1 MSNLSQRALLILSIL
16 IISFM
21 AYGQGKNTNSGE
33 WIKVSEDEIVT
44 IYYNSNIVTSK
55 NGNHFVWVKA
65 VYHEI
70 EWQEY
75 FARTIGSQFLVRS
88 TLTKAEYDE
97 PYNYVRVRQVKCYS
111 KSGKMVYDSGDGT
124 SAGWG
129 YVNASDPVGIVGE
142 YLGK

>member
-1 MSNLSQRALLILSIL
+1 MKNHIFTLLLSLLILDSIA
-16 IISFM
+16 I
-21 AYGQGKNTNSGE
+21 GKVNQFNHDE
-33 WIKVSEDEIVT
+33 WITVSEDEMVT
-44 IYYNSNIVTSK
+44 ITYHSDIVTSK

-65 VYHEI
+65 VYHAL

-75 FARTIGSQFLVRS
+75 FAKTIGSQVLVKT
-88 TLTKAEYDE
+88 TLTKAEYDDL
-97 PYNYVRVRQVKCYS
+97 YNYVRVRQVKCYS

-129 YVNASDPVGIVGE
+129 PVNASDPVGIVGE

>member
-97 PYNYVRVRQVKCYS
+97 PYNFVRVRQVKCYS